1 MAAAS
6 LAEPPEASS
15 RSCCTGLRKEATNV
29 FVGFYNRL
37 ALGAGQGISG
47 TDWRQKI
54 PEAG

>member
-6 LAEPPEASS
+6 LAEPPEAFST
-15 RSCCTGLRKEATNV
+15 SCCIGLHKEASKV
-29 FVGFYNRL
+29 LVGFYNRL

-47 TDWRQKI
+47 TDWRQEF